1 MCWNFETS
9 GLTFFVVLA
18 VGLSLYNRG
27 LYNDKLLGVFIISY
41 GSMQLFESMMWL
53 GQKQNLEILNYVGS
67 YLASI
72 FLYLHPILLLLG
84 FYLDK
89 KTYPNIEKTLI
100 FKIFLGLS
108 SLIVLWAIWMNMNT
122 PKSLFITKPDT
133 QCGHLSWKFPTKDK
147 YIIPFVLV
155 IGALILMGRPVE
167 FKAISVSYFVIGAI
181 LSALL
186 VTCMVSYDSG
196 KGFSSYVKTTLN
208 ASSISFGS
216 YWCWFVAL
224 FSFILFFVNPSI
236 QPKK

>member
-9 GLTFFVVLA
+9 SLTFFVVLA
-18 VGLSLYNRG
+18 VALSLYNRG
-27 LYNDKLLGVFIISY
+27 LYNDKLLAVFIISY
-41 GSMQLFESMMWL
+41 GSMQLFEAMMWL

-100 FKIFLGLS
+100 FKIFLTLS
-108 SLIVLWAIWMNMNT
+108 TLIVFWAIWMNINT
-122 PKSLFITKPDT
+122 PKSLFITKPSS
-133 QCGHLSWKFPTKDK
+133 QCGHLNWKFPTKKK

-155 IGALILMGRPVE
+155 IAGLIIMGRPVE
-167 FKAISVSYFVIGAI
+167 FKILSTSYFVIGAI

-186 VTCMVSYDSG
+186 VTCMAS
-196 KGFSSYVKTTLN
+196 KGGIGNYIQHVYNSSVVG
-208 ASSISFGS
+208 FGS
-216 YWCWFVAL
+216 YWCWFVAF
-224 FSFILFFVNPSI
+224 FSFLLFFINPLI